1 MSLIPLWVHTGA
13 PRKLGWSI
21 LGEELC
27 SNHVFSLRMM
37 QMDES
42 NAILHSRVPSAVS
55 AFSALE
61 ANAIWRSQRLK
72 QVSIV
77 SVFFLKCF

>member
-1 MSLIPLWVHTGA
+1 
-13 PRKLGWSI
+13 
-21 LGEELC
+21 
-27 SNHVFSLRMM
+27 
-37 QMDES
+37 MDES

-61 ANAIWRSQRLK
+61 VNAIWRPQRLK

-77 SVFFLKCF
+77 SAFFLKCF